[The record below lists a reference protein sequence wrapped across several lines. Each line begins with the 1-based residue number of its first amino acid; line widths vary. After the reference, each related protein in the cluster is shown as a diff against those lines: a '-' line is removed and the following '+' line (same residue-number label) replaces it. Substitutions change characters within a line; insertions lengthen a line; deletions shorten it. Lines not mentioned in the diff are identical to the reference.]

1 MIEKEG
7 HNMKIK
13 NGCVTLRAIEET
25 DSELLYKMMESE
37 KIEKAMGHCTLPINM
52 MQQREWTI
60 NFHNTEKEI
69 RLMIELDNGKV
80 IGVVMLFDID
90 IRNGSGEIGYKIM
103 ASRDSR
109 MEGDIKDAL
118 DGLLDF
124 GFNNLRLN
132 CIYARVPEGNVPSE
146 NLLMKLSFIHE
157 GTLRQRIY
165 QDNRFIDLN
174 SFSITKDE
182 FNSKRGEVK
191 NEL

>member
-1 MIEKEG
+1 
-7 HNMKIK
+7 MKIR
-13 NGCVTLRAIEET
+13 NGCVTLRAIEER
-25 DSELLYKMMESE
+25 DAELLYKMMESE

-52 MQQREWTI
+52 MQQKEWTA
-60 NFHNTEKEI
+60 NYRNTEKEM
-69 RLMIELDNGKV
+69 RLMIDLDNGKV

-103 ASRDSR
+103 AAKEDR
-109 MEGDIKDAL
+109 MEGDITDAL

-146 NLLMKLSFIHE
+146 NLLKRLSFIHE

-165 QDNRFIDLN
+165 QDNEYINLN
-174 SFSITKDE
+174 SFSLTKAE
-182 FNSKRGEVK
+182 FNGRRGSK
-191 NEL
+191 